1 MARPNKNTDDKA
13 SKVLPPIRV
22 TDSEKAMIRS
32 RAAQAG
38 MTMSEYIRQMALYGE
53 VTIRQSQYDHG
64 FVEQL
69 RRIGV
74 NLNQQT
80 KALNSTGAVRPE
92 LPVRWGKLAT
102 LIDHILE
109 NMQ

>member
-1 MARPNKNTDDKA
+1 
-13 SKVLPPIRV
+13 
-22 TDSEKAMIRS
+22 MIRS
-32 RAAQAG
+32 RAARAG
-38 MTMSEYIRQMALYGE
+38 MTMSEYIRQMSLYGE
-53 VTIRQSQYDHG
+53 VTIRQSKYDHA

-80 KALNSTGAVRPE
+80 KALNSTGVVRPE
-92 LPVRWGKLAT
+92 LPVLWGKLET

-109 NMQ
+109 NMH